1 MQIGIDLGATKIE
14 SVVLSDD
21 GKEHFR
27 EREPS
32 PQSYDETINSIKKIV
47 INIEKKFK
55 KKINVGL
62 CHPGAIISK
71 TGKVKNAN
79 NSSWLNN
86 RTLQKDISKE
96 LNKNVYCEN
105 DANCL
110 ALSEAT
116 DGSAKNYKTVFGLI
130 LGSGC
135 GGGLV
140 INKEIITGA
149 NNHAGEWGH
158 NPLPYFGLIDDEVS
172 PLSKDSIMVPNISI
186 EKYVSGKGL
195 EDLYFEI
202 YKKKIPANEI
212 FKNYET
218 NKKFIN
224 NFYNRLSRSL
234 STLINTIDPEVIVFG
249 GGLSNEIRDF
259 NLLREMTGNFAGTRN
274 INTVFIKP
282 MYGDASGVRGAAR
295 LGRKII
301 DMNQVSLFDRN
312 TKERL

>member
-1 MQIGIDLGATKIE
+1 MQIGIDLGASKIE
-14 SVVLSDD
+14 SVVLSND

-27 EREPS
+27 ERKPT
-32 PQSYDETINSIKKIV
+32 PQSYDETINLIKNIV
-47 INIEKKFK
+47 IEIERKFSKKF
-55 KKINVGL
+55 NVGL
-62 CHPGAIISK
+62 CHPGAIIPA
-71 TGKVKNAN
+71 TGKHKNAN
-79 NSSWLNN
+79 NNSWLNN

-116 DGSAKNYKTVFGLI
+116 DGSAKNYKTVFGII

-140 INKEIITGA
+140 INKEIISGT
-149 NNHAGEWGH
+149 NNNAGEWGH

-172 PLSKDSIMVPNISI
+172 PLSKDSILAPNISI

-195 EDLYFEI
+195 EDLYFEKS
-202 YKKKIPANEI
+202 KKKISAKEI
-212 FKNYET
+212 FKNQKE
-218 NKKFIN
+218 NQKFID

-249 GGLSNEIRDF
+249 GGLSNEIKDL
-259 NLLREMTGNFAGTRN
+259 NLLKEMTGNFSGSLN
-274 INTVFIKP
+274 INTEFVKP

-295 LGRKII
+295 LGIQIK
-301 DMNQVSLFDRN
+301 
-312 TKERL
+312 K

>member
-14 SVVLSDD
+14 SVVLSND

-32 PQSYDETINSIKKIV
+32 PQSYEETINIIKKIV

-55 KKINVGL
+55 KNFNVGL
-62 CHPGAIISK
+62 CHPGAIIPES
-71 TGKVKNAN
+71 GKLKNAN
-79 NSSWLNN
+79 NSAWLNN

-96 LNKNVYCEN
+96 LNKTVYCEN

-110 ALSEAT
+110 ALSEAI

-135 GGGLV
+135 GGGFV
-140 INKEIITGA
+140 INKKVIIGA

-158 NPLPYFGLIDDEVS
+158 NPLPYFGLMDDEVS

-186 EKYVSGKGL
+186 EKYISGKGL
-195 EDLYFEI
+195 QSLYYEKYGKNI
-202 YKKKIPANEI
+202 KAHEI
-212 FKNYET
+212 FKNYHE
-218 NKKFIN
+218 NKKFID

-234 STLINTIDPEVIVFG
+234 SILINIIDPEAIVFG
-249 GGLSNEIRDF
+249 GGLSNEIKDL
-259 NLLREMTGNFAGTRN
+259 NLIKEMTANFAGVKN
-274 INTVFIKP
+274 INTAFVKP

-295 LGRKII
+295 LGE
-301 DMNQVSLFDRN
+301 N
-312 TKERL
+312 

>member
-14 SVVLSDD
+14 SVVLSND
-21 GKEHFR
+21 GQEHFR

-32 PQSYDETINSIKKIV
+32 PQNYDETINSIKKIV
-47 INIEKKFK
+47 INIEKMFK
-55 KKINVGL
+55 KNFNVGL
-62 CHPGAIISK
+62 CHPGAINPE
-71 TGKVKNAN
+71 TGKIKNAN
-79 NSSWLNN
+79 NSLWLNN
-86 RTLQKDISKE
+86 RTLQKDMSKE
-96 LNKNVYCEN
+96 LNKIVYCEN

-110 ALSEAT
+110 ALSEAI
-116 DGSAKNYKTVFGLI
+116 DGAAKNHKTVFGLI

-140 INKEIITGA
+140 VNKKIITGV

-172 PLSKDSIMVPNISI
+172 PLPKDSIFVPNISI

-202 YKKKIPANEI
+202 YKKKISAKEI
-212 FKNYET
+212 FKKSEE
-218 NKKFIN
+218 NKKFID
-224 NFYNRLSRSL
+224 NFHNRLSRSL

-249 GGLSNEIRDF
+249 GGLSNEIKDL
-259 NLLREMTGNFAGTRN
+259 NLLKEMTGNFSGARN
-274 INTVFIKP
+274 INTSFIKP

-295 LGRKII
+295 LGREI
-301 DMNQVSLFDRN
+301 NY
-312 TKERL
+312 